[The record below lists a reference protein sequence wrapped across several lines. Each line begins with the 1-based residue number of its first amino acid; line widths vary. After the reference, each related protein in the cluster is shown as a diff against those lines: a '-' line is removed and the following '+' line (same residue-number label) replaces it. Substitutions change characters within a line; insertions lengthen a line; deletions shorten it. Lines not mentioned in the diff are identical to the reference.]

1 MDSFN
6 QETILLSDSDI
17 AILKEELRNKKTFF
31 WKFLGLLIIISP
43 IGPLLGR
50 VPHFIHDFND
60 YKKQVI
66 QAAIFVFLLITFI
79 YSRIVY
85 RIKKDLINRTKIRF
99 KTTIEKTKA
108 DSEIYKWG
116 AKYCSIIL
124 YPIENIQEVEKPKAL
139 LYYLKKN
146 MFPLKKFTIAIPV
159 NIYPSLNEG
168 QGIVE
173 MSTYSKTFLSF
184 KPISLN
190 EI

>member
-1 MDSFN
+1 
-6 QETILLSDSDI
+6 
-17 AILKEELRNKKTFF
+17 
-31 WKFLGLLIIISP
+31 
-43 IGPLLGR
+43 
-50 VPHFIHDFND
+50 
-60 YKKQVI
+60 
-66 QAAIFVFLLITFI
+66 
-79 YSRIVY
+79 
-85 RIKKDLINRTKIRF
+85 RTKIRF

-146 MFPLKKFTIAIPV
+146 MFPLKKYTIAIPV